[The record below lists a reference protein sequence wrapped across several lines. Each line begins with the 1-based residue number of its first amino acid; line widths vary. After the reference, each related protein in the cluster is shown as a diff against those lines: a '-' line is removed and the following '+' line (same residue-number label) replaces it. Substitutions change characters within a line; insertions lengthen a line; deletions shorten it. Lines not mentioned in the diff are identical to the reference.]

1 MHSWQLVHWFFLD
14 CGTGTG
20 ARAANIWTGLCRR
33 RPRGEGDAV
42 NLPPGRRLSIR
53 GARAVT
59 RFIPFS
65 AACPALCGGHGVSLR
80 SYSPHCFLL
89 EARSGVLWHCA
100 PLEPFSSSSVSILE
114 IDTRVLWAGSCVRLK
129 ESDNLEA
136 SGSGLGL
143 RCWALEM
150 SRACQSF
157 DP

>member
-14 CGTGTG
+14 CGTGTGTG

-42 NLPPGRRLSIR
+42 NLPPGRRLSIH

-65 AACPALCGGHGVSLR
+65 AACPALCGGHGVSVR

-89 EARSGVLWHCA
+89 EARSGVLWHCTF
-100 PLEPFSSSSVSILE
+100 LEFFGLYPGDRHE
-114 IDTRVLWAGSCVRLK
+114 GSLDGCVRAV
-129 ESDNLEA
+129 EGIRQFGGQRFGFGA
-136 SGSGLGL
+136 
-143 RCWALEM
+143 
-150 SRACQSF
+150 
-157 DP
+157 